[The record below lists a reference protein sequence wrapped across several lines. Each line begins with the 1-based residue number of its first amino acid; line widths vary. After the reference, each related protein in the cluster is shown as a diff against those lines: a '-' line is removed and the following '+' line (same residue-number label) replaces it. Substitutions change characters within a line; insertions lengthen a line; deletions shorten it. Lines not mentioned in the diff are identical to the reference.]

1 MDNGHLSPF
10 VVIVIVLSVLCFIGV
25 STYVIR
31 DHLAMRLYAK
41 NHPVGG
47 KADEETG
54 IFMPKIDT

>member
-10 VVIVIVLSVLCFIGV
+10 VIIVIVLSALCFIV
-25 STYVIR
+25 ISTYVIR

-47 KADEETG
+47 KADEETE